1 MSQNLVSSTRTWLT
15 EPLAITD
22 DTIYVESVNTIT
34 NSIVQNVIAPI
45 AVSGVMRIGLL
56 ADKNSIVSILVYNN
70 TTSAI
75 ISSANYTL
83 VIENTAPILKIT
95 TGAWITTGNSLTIT
109 TLDGNLIY
117 INGEQIKYSSA
128 NIVSNTLSGLSR
140 GQNLTPV
147 QYLISKYTE
156 VWGLLP
162 QNKMN
167 NAGYVQTW
175 NSYNYNTVIG
185 DPLQISSTP
194 ESLFLT
200 NRKYIVPFPIISPI
214 PQTTTTTTTIAPP
227 TSTTTSTTTSAPT
240 TTSTTTTSAPTTTST
255 TTTAAPTTTT
265 TTTSAP
271 TTTTTTTAAPTGP
284 GQAIFGFGYTGPSV
298 FSSITNLVNN
308 TGVFSADQTALTGT
322 ARQGLAAASYGY
334 DKAIFGYGSTSTLR
348 SITNKVSSIGVVS
361 ANTTGVGSARTE
373 LAAAGYGGDKAIF
386 GYGSIDPSGNI
397 EVSITNKVNN
407 LGVVA
412 TDTTG
417 VGTRRNY
424 LAAAGY
430 GGDKAIFGY
439 GSTAST
445 SYSSITNKVSA
456 AGVVAADVTGV
467 GTGRNGIAAAT
478 YGYDKAIFG
487 FGISGGYRIN
497 LISLIDNTGTFV
509 SEYSSVGTARTWLAA
524 AGYGGNKAIF
534 AFGTTGAA
542 PENITNLVSN
552 LGVVATDTSTVGT
565 ARALLAAASFGT

>member
-34 NSIVQNVIAPI
+34 NSIVQNVIAPV

-95 TGAWITTGNSLTIT
+95 TGVWITTGNSLTIT

-128 NIVSNTLSGLSR
+128 DTNDNTLSGLSR

-175 NSYNYNTVIG
+175 NSYDYNTVIG

-227 TSTTTSTTTSAPT
+227 TSTTTSTTISCTMYWIFNETIT
-240 TTSTTTTSAPTTTST
+240 TKITR
-255 TTTAAPTTTT
+255 TATHAT
-265 TTTSAP
+265 
-271 TTTTTTTAAPTGP
+271 
-284 GQAIFGFGYTGPSV
+284 V
-298 FSSITNLVNN
+298 LTNN
-308 TGVFSADQTALTGT
+308 QT
-322 ARQGLAAASYGY
+322 
-334 DKAIFGYGSTSTLR
+334 IH
-348 SITNKVSSIGVVS
+348 
-361 ANTTGVGSARTE
+361 
-373 LAAAGYGGDKAIF
+373 
-386 GYGSIDPSGNI
+386 
-397 EVSITNKVNN
+397 
-407 LGVVA
+407 
-412 TDTTG
+412 
-417 VGTRRNY
+417 
-424 LAAAGY
+424 
-430 GGDKAIFGY
+430 
-439 GSTAST
+439 
-445 SYSSITNKVSA
+445 
-456 AGVVAADVTGV
+456 
-467 GTGRNGIAAAT
+467 
-478 YGYDKAIFG
+478 
-487 FGISGGYRIN
+487 
-497 LISLIDNTGTFV
+497 
-509 SEYSSVGTARTWLAA
+509 
-524 AGYGGNKAIF
+524 
-534 AFGTTGAA
+534 
-542 PENITNLVSN
+542 
-552 LGVVATDTSTVGT
+552 
-565 ARALLAAASFGT
+565 